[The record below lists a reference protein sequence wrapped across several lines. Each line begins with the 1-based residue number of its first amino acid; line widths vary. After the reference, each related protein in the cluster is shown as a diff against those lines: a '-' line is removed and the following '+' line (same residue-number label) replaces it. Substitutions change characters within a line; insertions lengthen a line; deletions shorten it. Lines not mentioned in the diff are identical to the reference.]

1 MFNKVKIDK
10 LRLIY
15 KKKDVLQENRIEID
29 NILRQ
34 NYPDYSLFNK
44 AGLVFSTF
52 TPTKQKRHGMPDLKH
67 NLQMPPLRLL
77 QNSLTH
83 LHYKMWFSIIH
94 LAKDILLTNSVNDY
108 LLMLA
113 ERSYSRIEPE
123 LIESEGI
130 YSLYFKYS
138 HNDDSLNGINFVI
151 KFYNKAEEYYKQH
164 KTYICHLYEP
174 LIKEEIKQL
183 GKAYNPEKNTL
194 NLKDLN
200 LLRVEIELQGADK
213 LSPLTNL
220 LSNKDKEE
228 KFTVDLLL
236 EAIRKGSLNNNL
248 EEIFTTILQRT
259 IFNTKETLETA
270 TAEVSK
276 IRKLA
281 CELLLESSEFYDY
294 QNVADELGLQ
304 NQFSEIG
311 TIIRKV
317 TPNSELYK
325 ELCNKLFFAGDKTT
339 EKNVFIRTCK
349 SHSSPN
355 LRYFIL
361 IYEVPIL
368 DDS

>member
-29 NILRQ
+29 NILKQ
-34 NYPDYSLFNK
+34 SYPDYSLFNK
-44 AGLVFSTF
+44 AGLVLSTF
-52 TPTKQKRHGMPDLKH
+52 TPTKQKRYGMPDLKH
-67 NLQMPPLRLL
+67 NLQMPSLKQFQEPL
-77 QNSLTH
+77 NH
-83 LHYKMWFSIIH
+83 LNPKMWFSIIH

-174 LIKEEIKQL
+174 LTKDEIKQL
-183 GKAYNPEKNTL
+183 GKAYNPETNTL

-220 LSNKDKEE
+220 LSHKDKER
-228 KFTVDLLL
+228 FTVDLLL
-236 EAIRKGSLNNNL
+236 NAIRKGSLSNDL
-248 EEIFTTILQRT
+248 EKIFTTIIQRT

-270 TAEVSK
+270 TTEVSK

-281 CELLLESSEFYDY
+281 CELLLESSDFYDY

-304 NQFSEIG
+304 NQFSEIS

-325 ELCNKLFFAGDKTT
+325 ELCNKLFFADDKTA
-339 EKNVFIRTCK
+339 EKNGFIRTRK
-349 SHSSPN
+349 PHSSSN
-355 LRYFIL
+355 LVDFIL
-361 IYEVPIL
+361 IYVVPII

>member
-1 MFNKVKIDK
+1 MLSKVKIDK

-15 KKKDVLQENRIEID
+15 KKKDVSQEDRVEID
-29 NILRQ
+29 NVLRTH
-34 NYPDYSLFNK
+34 YPDYSLFNK
-44 AGLVFSTF
+44 AGLVLNTF
-52 TPTKQKRHGMPDLKH
+52 TPTKQKRQGMPELKH
-67 NLQMPPLRLL
+67 NLQMPSLKQFQEPLTRL
-77 QNSLTH
+77 QP
-83 LHYKMWFSIIH
+83 KMWVSIIH
-94 LAKDILLTNSVNDY
+94 LAKDVLLTYSVNEY

-113 ERSYSRIEPE
+113 DRSYSRIEPE

-151 KFYNKAEEYYKQH
+151 KFYNKAEEYHKQH
-164 KTYICHLYEP
+164 KTYTYPLYES
-174 LIKEEIKQL
+174 LTKDEIKQL
-183 GKAYNPEKNTL
+183 GKAYNPKTNTI

-220 LSNKDKEE
+220 LSNNDKER
-228 KFTVDLLL
+228 FTVDLLL
-236 EAIRKGSLNNNL
+236 NAIRKGTLNNDL
-248 EEIFTTILQRT
+248 EQIFTTILQKT

-281 CELLLESSEFYDY
+281 CELLLESSDFYDY
-294 QNVADELGLQ
+294 KNVADELGLQ
-304 NQFSEIG
+304 NQFSEIS

-317 TPNSELYK
+317 TPNSVLYK
-325 ELCNKLFFAGDKTT
+325 ELCNKLFFKGDKSAL
-339 EKNVFIRTCK
+339 KNGFIRTCK
-349 SHSSPN
+349 PHSSSN
-355 LRYFIL
+355 FKGFIL
-361 IYEVPIL
+361 IFEVPIF

>member
-10 LRLIY
+10 LRLVY
-15 KKKDVLQENRIEID
+15 KKKNVLQENRIEID

-44 AGLVFSTF
+44 AGLVLSTF

-67 NLQMPPLRLL
+67 NLQMPSQKQFLEPL
-77 QNSLTH
+77 NH
-83 LHYKMWFSIIH
+83 LHPKMWFSIIH

-164 KTYICHLYEP
+164 KTYICHLYEA
-174 LIKEEIKQL
+174 LTKDEIKQL
-183 GKAYNPEKNTL
+183 GKAYNPETNTL
-194 NLKDLN
+194 KLKDLN

-220 LSNKDKEE
+220 LSHKDKER
-228 KFTVDLLL
+228 FTVDLLL
-236 EAIRKGSLNNNL
+236 NAIRKDSLNNDL
-248 EEIFTTILQRT
+248 EKIFTTILQRT

-294 QNVADELGLQ
+294 QNVAKELGLQ

-325 ELCNKLFFAGDKTT
+325 ELCNKLFFAGDKTA
-339 EKNVFIRTCK
+339 EKNVFIRACK
-349 SHSSPN
+349 PHSSPN
-355 LRYFIL
+355 LKYFIL